1 MQGTRAFLGIL
12 TMLLLAGA
20 GSVISQEKNTPP
32 QNAYTYDLSAQ
43 HTVSGSVIGGR
54 DFQCPVS
61 GTLGSHITVKTETGT
76 VIEVHLAP
84 ASFIKQYEI
93 LIRKDDNITVV
104 GSRIMF
110 EGKPALIAKS
120 IVIGRDTYNFRDP
133 KGRPLW

>member
-1 MQGTRAFLGIL
+1 MKGTRAFLGIFM
-12 TMLLLAGA
+12 MLMLAGA
-20 GSVISQEKNTPP
+20 GSVISQEKNTPL
-32 QNAYTYDLSAQ
+32 QTVYTYDQSAER
-43 HTVSGSVIGGR
+43 TVSGLVLGGR

-61 GTLGSHITVKTETGT
+61 GTLGSHITVKTDTAT
-76 VIEVHLAP
+76 IEVHLAP

>member
-1 MQGTRAFLGIL
+1 MKETRAFLGIL
-12 TMLLLAGA
+12 IMLLLASA

-32 QNAYTYDLSAQ
+32 HNAYTYDQSAER
-43 HTVSGSVIGGR
+43 TVSGLVTGGR

-61 GTLGSHITVKTETGT
+61 GTLGSHITLKTETST
-76 VIEVHLAP
+76 IEVHLAP
-84 ASFIKQYEI
+84 TSFMKQYEI
-93 LIRKDDNITVV
+93 LIRKDDNVTVV

>member
-12 TMLLLAGA
+12 IMLLLAGA
-20 GSVISQEKNTPP
+20 GSVISQEKNTSP
-32 QNAYTYDLSAQ
+32 QTTYTYDQSAER
-43 HTVSGSVIGGR
+43 TVSGWVTGGR

-61 GTLGSHITVKTETGT
+61 GTLGSHITVKTETGA
-76 VIEVHLAP
+76 IEVHLAP
-84 ASFIKQYEI
+84 ASFMKQYEI
-93 LIRKDDNITVV
+93 LIRKDDNVTVV
-104 GSRIMF
+104 GSRITF

>member
-1 MQGTRAFLGIL
+1 MQRTRAFLGIL
-12 TMLLLAGA
+12 IMLLLAGA

-32 QNAYTYDLSAQ
+32 QNTYTYDLSTQ

-61 GTLGSHITVKTETGT
+61 GTLGSHITVKTETGA
-76 VIEVHLAP
+76 IEVHLAP
-84 ASFIKQYEI
+84 TSFIKQYEI
-93 LIRKDDNITVV
+93 LIRKDDNVTVV

>member
-1 MQGTRAFLGIL
+1 MKEIRAFLGIL
-12 TMLLLAGA
+12 IMLLLAST

-32 QNAYTYDLSAQ
+32 HNSYTYDQSAQ
-43 HTVSGSVIGGR
+43 QTVNGWVIGGR

-61 GTLGSHITVKTETGT
+61 GTLGSHITVKTETSS
-76 VIEVHLAP
+76 IEVHLAP
-84 ASFIKQYEI
+84 TSFMKQYEI
-93 LIRKDDNITVV
+93 LIRKDDNVTVV

>member
-1 MQGTRAFLGIL
+1 MQGTKAFLGIL

-32 QNAYTYDLSAQ
+32 QTVYTYDQSAER
-43 HTVSGSVIGGR
+43 TVSGLVTGGR

-61 GTLGSHITVKTETGT
+61 GTLGSHITVKTDTGS
-76 VIEVHLAP
+76 IEVHLAP

-110 EGKPALIAKS
+110 DGKPALIAKS

>member
-12 TMLLLAGA
+12 MMLLLAGA
-20 GSVISQEKNTPP
+20 GSVTSQEKNTPP
-32 QNAYTYDLSAQ
+32 QTAYTYDLSAQ
-43 HTVSGSVIGGR
+43 HTVSGLVIGGR

-61 GTLGSHITVKTETGT
+61 GTMGSHITVKTDTGT
-76 VIEVHLAP
+76 IEVHLAP
-84 ASFIKQYEI
+84 TSFIKQYEI
-93 LIRKDDNITVV
+93 LIRKDDNVTVV